1 MKVSPWLCSISL
13 CALALQLH
21 SGTAEE
27 IATTLQGHVP
37 AAVRLGQARLLGA
50 VPGSGRMN
58 LSVVLPPGNADQLKA
73 CLQRLYD
80 PSSPDYRHFLTVK
93 EFREQFGPS
102 PEDYQKVVDFART
115 NGLEVTGSPAN
126 GMAVPVSGTVAQI
139 ERAFKVSLNVYQ
151 HPSERRTFFSPD
163 REPSIPT
170 ELRVAHIAGLNNY
183 SLAIPMLRQPLS
195 TGQKVTNVTGSGP
208 GGNYLGSDMRA
219 AYYGGTA
226 LTGKGQS
233 VALVQFG
240 GYDIDDVIG
249 NFGGTATA
257 AGAGGNNYRLSYT
270 PNPAGA
276 TYTIAINNVL
286 LDGQT
291 LAPEGEDA
299 EEALDIAQ
307 AVSMAPGLSQ
317 VRVYIGLSDVDI
329 LNAIASDDAA
339 NQVSISWSWVPDDP
353 EVDDFLFEE
362 MAAQGQSV
370 FAASGDYGSYS
381 VYAPY
386 FFPAEDAYVTAVGG
400 TTLETDG
407 PGGEWAQE
415 SAWTAS
421 GGGISPDFIPMPEWQ
436 KGTATTAN
444 HGSSTYRNVPDV
456 AMEADF
462 DNYSCNMGLCQGGW
476 AGTSFAAP
484 RWAGYMALVNQA
496 AAAQEQGPIGFLDP
510 LIYAA
515 GQSRDYDSL
524 FHDITTGNNE
534 YFAGLPV
541 FNAVPGYDLAT
552 GWGSP
557 AGAALVSVLAPAS
570 SVGFHLDIA
579 PSSLKVQPGNS
590 NSSTITVSSNGS
602 FSAPVTLSIDA
613 VPPGITAKF
622 SQNPFTTSTILTLT
636 ADADAPRG
644 SFLLKITANGGGQ
657 TANVYLAVEID
668 APGMTVSSSDPY
680 TWITPGYA
688 SSVELDMSSFAGFTG
703 IPSLSITSPVP
714 RGVTAVLNPN
724 TLSEKSYSNPAITS
738 GASYITF
745 IGDDDAQPATGMIQ
759 VTAQDGSA
767 VDTRTVY
774 LAVTAPQYRLD
785 IQPNLAHL
793 ARGTSVQMTVSN
805 LPVGNFTDTAMNL
818 STLFTLPQGVTV
830 TFNPA
835 VIHMGETSTMT
846 VTASPSATLGAFYIS
861 AVSNAGN
868 VQLSPYIAFQMM
880 VEAAPQ
886 PGFQIELAAN
896 YFVAPQSASFAD
908 HFTVTQENGFDQSVA
923 LEPPS
928 VPGMELSFGQSDAA
942 GGQVVTYTSP
952 TDLPSALWICSG
964 YGYVPGGNDQEPAHA
979 FILATPTLPL
989 TLGTQT
995 AAVALSPGSSSSV
1008 PVRIALENGY
1018 SGSVALAAIGLPG
1031 GIIASFDANPAQT
1044 DTTLWLTADGSL
1056 PSGTY
1061 FVNVSATAG
1070 SQTLVR
1076 TIPIQVGPA
1085 SDNPTLPAPTFT
1097 PGAGTYATTKTV
1109 TIGDSVPGAAIHYTT
1124 DGQTPT
1130 PASSIYSG
1138 PILVSATETLKAL
1151 AVASG
1156 YAKSPMASA
1165 SFTITPPTAAPAISP
1180 AGGTFPSAQTVTIS
1194 DATPD
1199 SVIHFTTN
1207 GATPTTGSSIYS
1219 GPILISASETIR
1231 AMAAATGHA
1240 QSAEAS
1246 ASFTIAQPT
1255 AAPVISPAGG
1265 TFPTTQTVTI
1275 SDATPGATIYYTTD
1289 GTTPTT
1295 DSSVYGETISVGS
1308 SETIEAVAA
1317 ANGYSISPVATASY
1331 TISPPSG
1338 QAPTVTGLSPAFVGA
1353 GSTAFTMEAY
1363 GTGFAHDSIVY
1374 WGSTALATQYVSAT
1388 QMSVQ
1393 VAESQIATA
1402 GVYSITVET
1411 PSGQAASTGN
1421 SSDTF
1426 QFEVDSAP
1434 SGNSYAPSFSST
1446 SATVVAGS
1454 TASYP
1459 VTLTAPATEVTV
1471 NCLNLPAG
1479 ATCSYSAAA
1488 GTVSIATTSASP
1500 AGTYSITVVFSETIA
1515 GSESAS
1521 LFLPFLLL
1529 PLVLARKRL
1538 ARRFLWTACLAAVL
1552 LGCALVSSGC
1562 GATMVPTVQRNPGNP
1577 ATSSGVVSLT
1587 IHKVS

>member
-1 MKVSPWLCSISL
+1 
-13 CALALQLH
+13 
-21 SGTAEE
+21 
-27 IATTLQGHVP
+27 
-37 AAVRLGQARLLGA
+37 
-50 VPGSGRMN
+50 MN
-58 LSVVLPPGNADQLKA
+58 LSIVLPARNAEQLKA
-73 CLQRLYD
+73 RLQQIYD

-102 PEDYQKVVDFART
+102 PQDYQKVVDFARA
-115 NGLEVTGSPAN
+115 NGLEVTGSAAN
-126 GMAVPVSGTVAQI
+126 GMVVPVSGTVDQI
-139 ERAFKVSLNVYQ
+139 ERAFKVPLNVYQ

-163 REPSIPT
+163 REPSIPA
-170 ELRVAHIAGLNNY
+170 ELRVAHVAGLNNY

-257 AGAGGNNYRLSYT
+257 ADAGGNNYRLSYT
-270 PNPAGA
+270 PNAAGA
-276 TYTIAINNVL
+276 TYTVAINNVL

-291 LAPEGEDA
+291 LAPQGEDA

-386 FFPAEDAYVTAVGG
+386 FYPAEDAYVTAVGG

-407 PGGEWAQE
+407 PGGEWAEE
-415 SAWTAS
+415 SAWTGS
-421 GGGISPDFIPMPEWQ
+421 GGGISPDSIPMPEWQ
-436 KGTATTAN
+436 QGTATKAN
-444 HGSSTYRNVPDV
+444 QGSSTYRNVPDV

-496 AAAQEQGPIGFLDP
+496 AAAQGQGPIGFLDP

-515 GQSRDYDSL
+515 GQSRDYDSS
-524 FHDITTGNNE
+524 FHDVTRGNNG
-534 YFAGLPV
+534 YFAGV
-541 FNAVPGYDLAT
+541 TDFNAVPGYDLAT

-570 SVGFHLDIA
+570 SVEFHLDIA

-590 NSSTITVSSNGS
+590 NSTTITVSSNGN

-613 VPPGITAKF
+613 VPPGITATF
-622 SQNPFTTSTILTLT
+622 SQNPFTTSTVLTLT

-657 TANVYLAVEID
+657 TANGYIAVEID
-668 APGMTVSSSDPY
+668 APGMMVSSSDPY

-703 IPSLSITSPVP
+703 IPSLSVTSPVP
-714 RGVTAVLNPN
+714 SGVTAVLNPN
-724 TLSEKSYSNPAITS
+724 TLSEKSYSNPAISS

-745 IGDDDAQPATGMIQ
+745 IGDDDAQPTTGMIQ

-785 IQPNLAHL
+785 IQPNLSHL
-793 ARGTSVQMTVSN
+793 ARGTSVQMTVST
-805 LPVGNFTDTAMNL
+805 LRVGNFTDTAMNL
-818 STLFTLPQGVTV
+818 STLFALPQGVTV

-835 VIHMGETSTMT
+835 AIHMGETSTMT
-846 VTASPSATLGAFYIS
+846 VTASPTATLGAFYIS

-868 VQLSPYIAFQMM
+868 VQLSPYIAFQMR

-886 PGFQIELAAN
+886 PGFQIELATN
-896 YFVAPQSASFAD
+896 YFVAPQTGSFVD
-908 HFTVTQENGFDQSVA
+908 HFTVTQENGFNERVA
-923 LEPPS
+923 LEPPY
-928 VPGMELSFGQSDAA
+928 VPGMELSFGSSDAS
-942 GGQVVTYTSP
+942 GGADVTFTSP
-952 TDLPSALWICSG
+952 SDLPSALWICSG

-995 AAVALSPGSSSSV
+995 AALALSPGSSASI
-1008 PVRIALENGY
+1008 PVRIALKNGY
-1018 SGSVALAAIGLPG
+1018 SGTVALAAIGLPG

-1044 DTTLWLTADGSL
+1044 DTALWLSADGSL

-1085 SDNPTLPAPTFT
+1085 SDNPKLPAPTFT
-1097 PGAGTYATTKTV
+1097 PAAGTYATTQTIA
-1109 TIGDSVPGAAIHYTT
+1109 IGDRVPGAVVHFTM
-1124 DGQTPT
+1124 DGTTPT
-1130 PASSIYSG
+1130 PASRIYSG

-1165 SFTITPPTAAPAISP
+1165 SFTISPPAAAPAISP

-1194 DATPD
+1194 DATPGAA
-1199 SVIHFTTN
+1199 IYFTTN
-1207 GATPTTGSSIYS
+1207 GAAPTTGSSTYS
-1219 GPILISASETIR
+1219 GPIPISASETIR
-1231 AMAAATGHA
+1231 AIAAATGHA

-1246 ASFTIAQPT
+1246 ASFTIIPP
-1255 AAPVISPAGG
+1255 AAVPVISPAGG
-1265 TFPTTQTVTI
+1265 TFPSAQTVTI
-1275 SDATPGATIYYTTD
+1275 SDPTPGATIYYTTD

-1295 DSSVYGETISVGS
+1295 ASSAYRGAISVGS

-1317 ANGYSISPVATASY
+1317 ANAYSISPVATASY
-1331 TISPPSG
+1331 TISPPAS
-1338 QAPTVTGLSPAFVGA
+1338 QAPTVTGLSPAFVKA
-1353 GSTAFTMEAY
+1353 GSTAFALAVY
-1363 GTGFAHDSIVY
+1363 GTGFAQDSIVY

-1388 QMSVQ
+1388 QMNVQ
-1393 VAESQIATA
+1393 VAEPEIATA
-1402 GVYSITVET
+1402 GVYSITVES
-1411 PSGQAASTGN
+1411 PSGRAASTGN
-1421 SSDTF
+1421 TSGTF
-1426 QFEVDSAP
+1426 KFEVDSAP
-1434 SGNSYAPSFSST
+1434 AGSSNAPLFSST
-1446 SATVVAGS
+1446 AATVVAGS
-1454 TASYP
+1454 TAAYP
-1459 VTLTAPATEVTV
+1459 VTLPAPATEVAV

-1479 ATCSYSAAA
+1479 TTCSYSAAA
-1488 GTVSIATTSASP
+1488 GTVSVATASASP

-1521 LFLPFLLL
+1521 VFLPILLL
-1529 PLVLARKRL
+1529 PLVLVRKRL
-1538 ARRFLWTACLAAVL
+1538 ARRFLWTACLGAVL
-1552 LGCALVSSGC
+1552 LGYALVSTGC
-1562 GATMVPTVQRNPGNP
+1562 GGKLVTTGPSNPGIA

-1587 IHKVS
+1587 VHRVS